1 MCTKYLQPEDIVK
14 RMPKYERHSRFT
26 ALFYCEHAGV
36 EFVAQGL
43 GIWVCSQCWSK
54 DRLNWKAENF

>member
-43 GIWVCSQCWSK
+43 GI
-54 DRLNWKAENF
+54 